1 MSHFEFFAE
10 LYALHYDGDDEDR
23 KLIPKKVANWLETHI
38 GAATTAD
45 AASPAPKR
53 KRAARAPKRTQV
65 R

>member
-38 GAATTAD
+38 GAAATDD
-45 AASPAPKR
+45 AAPPARPRKKAPGAR
-53 KRAARAPKRTQV
+53 KRALLR
-65 R
+65 